1 MQDSSAKLIGK
12 NRVDRSLVRRTLS
25 GMRWPV
31 EGKVTDVVG
40 PLIRAYLPNVQ
51 HGCIAEIAVSGRST
65 PILAEVVGFSDG
77 KALLLSFT
85 ELSGISPGMPIRPAQ
100 IVQKMPVG
108 EFLLGRIVTPFL
120 EEMDGRPVVIP
131 EGSHHF
137 PIEHPAPKP
146 MGRSR
151 IERPLSL
158 GLRGFDALLTFGEGQ
173 RVGLMAGSGVG
184 KSVLMGMIARGSDA
198 DVNVICLIG
207 ERGREVREFIER
219 ELGEEGLRRSVVIVV
234 TSDESPLMKIR
245 AAKVGTTVA
254 EYFSSRGK
262 RVLLMMDSLTRVGM
276 AQREIGL
283 AVGEA
288 PTSKGYPPSVY
299 ALLPRILER
308 AGPQAHGRGSIS
320 ALYTVLVDGD
330 DFNDPMPDTARGIL
344 DGHIVLSRDLAV
356 KGFFPAIE
364 YTASVSRVMY
374 DVVTKE
380 HWDAANQLRNLLS
393 VYKENFDYI
402 QLGSYKSGS
411 NPDLDLAI
419 RVMPL
424 INQFLKQG
432 REELTTFQDAMVGLR
447 GILQSRAAYE
457 NKRQ

>member
-1 MQDSSAKLIGK
+1 MNYGEDKQSNVRK
-12 NRVDRSLVRRTLS
+12 VDRALVRRTLS
-25 GMRWPV
+25 GIKWPV

-51 HGCIAEIAVSGRST
+51 HGCIAEISVSGRST

-77 KALLLSFT
+77 KALLLSYT

-100 IVQKMPVG
+100 VVQKLPVG
-108 EFLLGRIVTPFL
+108 DFLLGRIVTPFL
-120 EEMDGRPVVIP
+120 EDLDGREVIVP
-131 EGSHHF
+131 EGCHKF
-137 PIEHPAPKP
+137 AIEHPAPKP
-146 MGRSR
+146 MSRSR
-151 IERPLSL
+151 IEKPLSL
-158 GLRGFDALLTFGEGQ
+158 GLRGFDSLLTFGEGQ

-184 KSVLMGMIARGSDA
+184 KSVLMGMIARGSEA

-219 ELGEEGLRRSVVIVV
+219 ELGEEGLRRSVVVVV

-245 AAKVGTTVA
+245 AAKVGTTIA

-262 RVLLMMDSLTRVGM
+262 QVLLMMDSLTRVGM

-308 AGPQAHGRGSIS
+308 AGPQSHGRGSIS

-344 DGHIVLSRDLAV
+344 DGHIVLTRDLAV
-356 KGFFPAIE
+356 KGFFPAID
-364 YTASVSRVMY
+364 YTASISRVMF
-374 DVVTKE
+374 DVATKE
-380 HWDAANQLRNLLS
+380 HWDAANQLRSLIS
-393 VYKENFDYI
+393 IYKENFDYI

-411 NPDLDLAI
+411 NPELDIAI
-419 RVMPL
+419 KLMPQ
-424 INQFLKQG
+424 INNFLKQG
-432 REELTTFQDAMVGLR
+432 REELTTFSDAMFGLKS
-447 GILQSRAAYE
+447 ILQNRAALE
-457 NKRQ
+457 TRR